1 MEIRRMTS
9 KNNKAPPFGYIKLCA
24 LFQSHHWIQTVVIVR
39 NRLFPVKI
47 GDFWSRMTYKIWRMT
62 LKAMGQFFYA
72 TSSCVYHFVVLHASC
87 SMESMVRWVNCN
99 GRASRHEINN
109 YNANADVFYE
119 IGIHVFICS
128 GTWFMPSGGCVLML
142 EISIYS
148 MQKSHI
154 NLSSYNR
161 HPITRILGWHMRL
174 SNKYREN
181 EIVSQYQIVASI

>member
-1 MEIRRMTS
+1 MANLTPATGLVILLKFDSNRWFFSPCEMEIRRMTS
-9 KNNKAPPFGYIKLCA
+9 KNNRAPPFGYIKLCA

-72 TSSCVYHFVVLHASC
+72 TSSCVYHFVVLPASC

-109 YNANADVFYE
+109 YNANADVFL
-119 IGIHVFICS
+119 
-128 GTWFMPSGGCVLML
+128 WD
-142 EISIYS
+142 
-148 MQKSHI
+148 
-154 NLSSYNR
+154 
-161 HPITRILGWHMRL
+161 WHTCFHLLWYLVHAQWCLR
-174 SNKYREN
+174 
-181 EIVSQYQIVASI
+181 VHAWD